1 MNAIELKCRREAL
14 GLSRDALADT
24 LGVAEKSITRWE
36 FGKNPPRDW
45 SWIDS
50 AMTRLEDYR
59 ERLVEELI
67 AQTLRVHEQAGAA
80 LMLTYASRGS
90 FYRWLP
96 EMEEPDMGDGIE
108 VIPVELHRAA
118 TAEAARRLRVS
129 HGLQAVIEA
138 VPTPQEGEGAG
149 S

>member
-24 LGVAEKSITRWE
+24 LGVAEKSIPRWE

-67 AQTLRVHEQAGAA
+67 A
-80 LMLTYASRGS
+80 
-90 FYRWLP
+90 
-96 EMEEPDMGDGIE
+96 
-108 VIPVELHRAA
+108 
-118 TAEAARRLRVS
+118 
-129 HGLQAVIEA
+129 
-138 VPTPQEGEGAG
+138 
-149 S
+149 

>member
-67 AQTLRVHEQAGAA
+67 AETLRVHEQAGAA

-108 VIPVELHRAA
+108 VIPVGAAPGGHRRGRAPAA
-118 TAEAARRLRVS
+118 GEPWVARRDRGCAHS
-129 HGLQAVIEA
+129 A
-138 VPTPQEGEGAG
+138 GA
-149 S
+149 

>member
-67 AQTLRVHEQAGAA
+67 AETLRVHEQAGAA
-80 LMLTYASRGS
+80 LMLS
-90 FYRWLP
+90 L
-96 EMEEPDMGDGIE
+96 IH
-108 VIPVELHRAA
+108 I
-118 TAEAARRLRVS
+118 
-129 HGLQAVIEA
+129 
-138 VPTPQEGEGAG
+138 
-149 S
+149 